1 VGIIPEKP
9 FLMNETLRVG
19 TLLDIESELNMIKET
34 RTEPRANSSTD
45 KDERKTMKE
54 LGLERSD
61 TNN

>member
-1 VGIIPEKP
+1 
-9 FLMNETLRVG
+9 MNETLRVG